1 MGKPPAFQ
9 KLGGS
14 YQLLLESA
22 DDLENVFAYD
32 EANWMATSVPCETL
46 TCDQVLL
53 KLMDYDN
60 NGRIRTDEIRTAV
73 KWMLG
78 LLKNREGLNQGSDNL
93 ILAAIN
99 TDNDNGL
106 AIRKAAERILS
117 NIGQSDA
124 GQISLKQIRNRK
136 EFMAG
141 SLSNGDGI
149 ISPKALDESQ
159 SDLRELVE
167 DILKTVGYAEDAGG
181 SPGVNGELLK
191 KFLSQGRNHLVWL
204 EQGQIPGGQQQTD
217 VMIWGADTKK
227 AYQAITAVREKL
239 DQFFALCAVC
249 AVDDRALRACH
260 LSEDDLAA
268 LQTNK
273 EEEIL
278 ASLASQPI
286 ARPNAHGELD
296 LSGAVNPV
304 FSEQLDSL
312 HKNVLLRELGR
323 SGAKKLSAQNW
334 KRIQKLFEIHGQ
346 WQEADAGET
355 VAKLG
360 PEKLQGYLNGSLPT
374 QLQQL
379 IDQDLST
386 APELR
391 AIDDLE
397 KLVLYQHWL
406 LRLVN
411 NCVSF
416 PDFYNPETRSLVEMG
431 TLILDGRHFTLNTLV
446 CSRAQHKKVAANSH
460 ICLLYVEVS
469 RRGSDKSF
477 EVATAVTSG
486 TTTSL
491 CVGKPGIFFSIDGT
505 EWDAIVVDVLH
516 NPVSVI
522 EAMKDPFRKLTDFIG
537 MQWEKITKSFYKDTE
552 DKLGKGMD
560 SAKKSMST
568 PLPPQSKTKA
578 AGNTRNLLMG
588 GGIAFAGL
596 GWAASSMARTISSL
610 GFFGILKVIGTVLI
624 LILGTTLISAL
635 IKLRRRNLSMILE
648 ASGWAVNKRMR
659 LTKKI
664 GRLFTFSPPLKN
676 SRLLSKDLTS
686 GYASKMER
694 RRHSLKTK
702 LLIALAT
709 AAISLTAGYFVGLK
723 VKDQILENLGLTHQE
738 LPAKQETPQE

>member
-1 MGKPPAFQ
+1 MKKSPALQ
-9 KLGGS
+9 RLGGS
-14 YQLLLESA
+14 YQLLLKSA
-22 DDLENVFAYD
+22 DDLENVIAFD
-32 EANWMATSVPCETL
+32 EAHWMATSVPCQTL

-53 KLMDYDN
+53 KLMDYDE

-73 KWMLG
+73 KWVLS
-78 LLKNREGLNQGSDNL
+78 LLKNRQGLNQGSDNL
-93 ILAAIN
+93 SLAAIN
-99 TDNDNGL
+99 TDSDDGR

-117 NIGQSDA
+117 NLGQSDS
-124 GQISLKQIRNRK
+124 GQISLKQVRNRK

-149 ISPKALDESQ
+149 ISPEALDQSQ
-159 SDLRELVE
+159 SDLRELVD
-167 DILKTVGYAEDAGG
+167 DILKTVGCSEDAGG

-191 KFLSQGRNHLVWL
+191 EFLRQSKKHLQWL
-204 EQGQIPGGQQQTD
+204 EQGQIPSGQEQTD
-217 VMIWGADTKK
+217 VMIWGEDTKK
-227 AYQAITAVREKL
+227 AYQAVSALREKL

-260 LSEDDLAA
+260 LSEEDLAA

-273 EEEIL
+273 QQEIL
-278 ASLASQPI
+278 ASLANQPI
-286 ARPNAHGELD
+286 ARPNSHGVLD

-304 FSEQLDSL
+304 FSEQLDAL
-312 HKNVLLRELGR
+312 RDNVLLRELGR
-323 SGAKKLSAQNW
+323 SGAKKLSAPDW
-334 KRIQKLFEIHGQ
+334 KRIQKLFETHGQ
-346 WQEADAGET
+346 WQEADAGEA

-360 PEKLQGYLNGSLPT
+360 PEKLQGYLSGSLPT
-374 QLQQL
+374 RLQEL

-406 LRLVN
+406 LRLAN

-431 TLILDGRHFTLNTLV
+431 TLILDGRHFRLNTLV
-446 CSRAQHKKVAANSH
+446 ASRAEHKKVAANSH

-469 RRGSDKSF
+469 RRGSDDGF
-477 EVATAVTSG
+477 EVASAVTAG
-486 TTTSL
+486 TKTSL
-491 CVGKPGIFFSIDGT
+491 CIGKPGIFFTIDGT

-522 EAMKDPFRKLTDFIG
+522 EAMKDPFRKLTDFIS

-552 DKLGKGMD
+552 KKLGKGLD
-560 SAKKSMST
+560 SAKKTMSA
-568 PLPPQSKTKA
+568 PPPPPPKPKA
-578 AGNTRNLLMG
+578 AGSTRDLLMG

-610 GFFGILKVIGTVLI
+610 GFLGILKVIGTVLV

-635 IKLRRRNLSMILE
+635 LKLRRRNLSMILE

-659 LTKKI
+659 LTRKI
-664 GRLFTFSPPLKN
+664 GRLFTYSPPLEI
-676 SRLLSKDLTS
+676 SKLMGRDLTY

-694 RRHSLKTK
+694 GRHSLKTK
-702 LLIALAT
+702 LLIALVT

-723 VKDQILENLGLTHQE
+723 VKDQILENLGLTHLE
-738 LPAKQETPQE
+738 LPAKQETPPE